1 MSANP
6 NPNPDR
12 NETRKPNPRQAPLES
27 PLPRSEILDREEPEF
42 VDEPDLPPQ
51 HRPGSGASPK
61 EAHDA
66 AGVESVAGEEDPGAS
81 LDAPTPPPL
90 GPSTTR

>member
-6 NPNPDR
+6 NPKAAPKAKRAPDPS
-12 NETRKPNPRQAPLES
+12 EAPLES

-42 VDEPDLPPQ
+42 VDEPDLPPPRQ
-51 HRPGSGASPK
+51 NDAGASPK

-81 LDAPTPPPL
+81 LDAPSPPP
-90 GPSTTR
+90 GR

>member
-6 NPNPDR
+6 NPTSNPD
-12 NETRKPNPRQAPLES
+12 EKRKARPKSAPLES
-27 PLPRSEILDREEPEF
+27 PLPHSEILDREEPEF
-42 VDEPDLPPQ
+42 VDEPDLPPP
-51 HRPGSGASPK
+51 RERGPGASPK

-81 LDAPTPPPL
+81 LDAPPPP
-90 GPSTTR
+90 PSPGR

>member
-6 NPNPDR
+6 NPTPNPDEKR
-12 NETRKPNPRQAPLES
+12 EPGPTQAPLES

-42 VDEPDLPPQ
+42 ADEPDLPPP
-51 HRPGSGASPK
+51 RERDRGASPK

-81 LDAPTPPPL
+81 LDAPLPPSSP
-90 GPSTTR
+90 GR

>member
-6 NPNPDR
+6 NPNPGP
-12 NETRKPNPRQAPLES
+12 NETRRPDPAQAPLES
-27 PLPRSEILDREEPEF
+27 PLPHSEILDREEPEF
-42 VDEPDLPPQ
+42 VDEPDLPVQ
-51 HRPGSGASPK
+51 RQPGSGASPK

-81 LDAPTPPPL
+81 VDAPAPAPASP
-90 GPSTTR
+90 GR

>member
-6 NPNPDR
+6 NPNA
-12 NETRKPNPRQAPLES
+12 KPKADPKQAPLES
-27 PLPRSEILDREEPEF
+27 PMPRSEILDREEPEF
-42 VDEPDLPPQ
+42 ADEPDLPPPRQ
-51 HRPGSGASPK
+51 SGARASPK

-81 LDAPTPPPL
+81 LDAPAPASP
-90 GPSTTR
+90 GRRATR